1 MFENRVIAITG
12 TLKSMTRKK
21 ALALVHSVGGRTT
34 NHVNRNTDFLVVGS
48 LDMSV
53 PTEKKEK
60 ALELIEQGEK
70 IKIISED
77 VFCMVINYFIPGE
90 IG

>member
-1 MFENRVIAITG
+1 MFENKVIAITG

-21 ALALVHSVGGRTT
+21 ALAIVQSLGGRTT
-34 NHVNRNTDFLVVGS
+34 NHINKNTDYLVVGS
-48 LDMSV
+48 LDMYL
-53 PTEKKEK
+53 PTEKKTR

-70 IKIISED
+70 IKMMSED
-77 VFCMVINYFIPGE
+77 AFCAVINHYIPKK